1 MTLVSQSKKLR
12 FVKIFFYLK
21 ELDLSSFNELFFIQ
35 KLIDQ
40 KTDLNAQQFYE
51 LYYDQISSHLKFIEE
66 KPIEASTP
74 EHAEEPSQEEVDQ
87 QLDENQEQ
95 EYDGVEEGSTDT
107 HEVGEEVT
115 PNRRFVTTTK
125 SPQESQKYSSET
137 QGLLDKTEATRQEFD
152 KAVRELNEIKEDI
165 EKLNKKLSLDNG
177 PNEEYASLIDQCF
190 EYDDREYTYIL
201 CPYDRTVQKSKS
213 NHGETSIGTWS
224 SWDIKNP
231 ASKYSAM
238 LYQNG
243 LTCWN
248 GPARSCKV
256 HLSCGVENKI
266 TSVAEPNRCEY
277 EMKFET
283 PTACDESFLTN
294 LHKERDRTEL

>member
-1 MTLVSQSKKLR
+1 MFKVHSRPVLLNQ
-12 FVKIFFYLK
+12 
-21 ELDLSSFNELFFIQ
+21 NPLFK

-40 KTDLNAQQFYE
+40 KTDLNAKQFFE
-51 LYYDQISSHLKFIEE
+51 QYYDQVSSHLKFIEQ
-66 KPIEASTP
+66 EAQVETTP
-74 EHAEEPSQEEVDQ
+74 QAEETTHHEE
-87 QLDENQEQ
+87 EEEQ
-95 EYDGVEEGSTDT
+95 VEEQDYEGVEETSTDLPPSP
-107 HEVGEEVT
+107 GEHHK
-115 PNRRFVTTTK
+115 RRIQSTTQA
-125 SPQESQKYSSET
+125 SQESKDKYSRET
-137 QGLLDKTEATRQEFD
+137 QALLDISENFRQEFD
-152 KAVRELNEIKEDI
+152 KAVRELNEIKDDI

-190 EYDDREYTYIL
+190 EFDDREYTYIL

-213 NHGETSIGTWS
+213 NNGETSIGTWS
-224 SWDIKNP
+224 SWDTKNP
-231 ASKYSAM
+231 ASKYTAM
-238 LYQNG
+238 LYTNG
-243 LTCWN
+243 VNCWN

-294 LHKERDRTEL
+294 LHKERSEHTEL